1 MSLIVSPPN
10 SPLILMEEVIDVSP
24 GIRATIAKLQE
35 HYVDKR
41 ISLADLEG
49 FLRSVS
55 WQSSYIQAYYEERD
69 QIMTTGYLSD
79 TQVDIHSDEDFH
91 MLASQS

>member
-1 MSLIVSPPN
+1 
-10 SPLILMEEVIDVSP
+10 MEEVIDVSP

-69 QIMTTGYLSD
+69 QMMTSGCLGEV
-79 TQVDIHSDEDFH
+79 QMEILSDEDFQ
-91 MLASQS
+91 MLALQS